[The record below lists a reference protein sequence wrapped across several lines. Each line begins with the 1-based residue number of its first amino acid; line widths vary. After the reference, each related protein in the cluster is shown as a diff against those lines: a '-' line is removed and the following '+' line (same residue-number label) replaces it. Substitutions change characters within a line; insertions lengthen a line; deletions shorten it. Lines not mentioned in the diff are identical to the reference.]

1 VTDGTRMNREG
12 WEGVV
17 EWNAVCVAENDLVE
31 DSKLRL
37 VEDECDPQLFLRKG
51 PKLRF
56 QATRL

>member
-1 VTDGTRMNREG
+1 MNREG